1 MTRWSRRT
9 TTAAAL
15 FAAAVLAAACSGS
28 AASDAPNQALY
39 LTLVRNPATGTLAQR
54 DDATLVALG
63 ERACADMDRGLPSDQ
78 VVADL
83 GGDPLPGSADF
94 NAYSVVTA
102 AAARALCPA
111 HKSDF
116 ANLPGA
122 LTDS

>member
-1 MTRWSRRT
+1 VIGRKA
-9 TTAAAL
+9 TTAAAAL
-15 FAAAVLAAACSGS
+15 LAAAVLAGACGSS
-28 AASDAPNQALY
+28 AASNAPNPALY
-39 LTLVRNPATGTLAQR
+39 LTLVRNPVTGGLGQR

-63 ERACADMDRGLPSDQ
+63 QRACADMDRGLPSDQ

-116 ANLPGA
+116 ANVPGA